1 MNIVV
6 DIETDSLDATKIYC
20 IVARNMESGDNYA
33 FVGDDC
39 YDKFPKFIE
48 KHAEKIVMHN
58 GVGFD
63 APVLN
68 RLAKTNIRLPQI
80 EDTLIMSQLYNPERM
95 NGHSLDSWGKRL
107 GYNKIEFHDFSKFTN
122 EMLTYCK
129 RDVELTHKVY
139 NYLKLEGKNFSD
151 YSLRLEHDIRSIV
164 SKQEKNGFYL
174 DQQKAM
180 QLRAK
185 LEDQAEDI
193 EKNVH
198 KTFPPIKREEE
209 FVPKVNNKTRGYEKG
224 VPFTKVSYEEFN
236 LASRKQI
243 AERLMMLGW
252 KPNKFTDKNSPIVDE
267 GVLSKITNIPEAK
280 LIAKYLLLKKRTSQ
294 ISSWLDEV
302 SNTTGRVHGRV
313 LTLRCVS
320 GRMSHNSPNMAQ
332 VPATYSPFGKEC
344 REVWTTD
351 KPDTHVIFGTD
362 ASGLELRMLAH
373 YIDTPDYTNEIL
385 NGDIHTK
392 NMNMAGLTNR
402 DQAKTFIY
410 AFLFGAG
417 AKKISTIVGSKD
429 LTLGKKLIDKFLSE
443 LPRLKSFRSQVEEA
457 AQSGKVRGLDGRLF
471 NVRSAHKAVNTII
484 QGAGAIACKVWLRN
498 MMKHVYKKGL
508 DVKLI
513 ASIHDEYQF
522 EVNKNDIQ
530 SMGEVVKLS
539 IKETTEQLNLKCP
552 LDAEFKTGS
561 SWADTH

>member
-68 RLAKTNIRLPQI
+68 RLARTNIRLPQI

-139 NYLKLEGKNFSD
+139 NHLKLEGKNFSD

-180 QLRAK
+180 ELRAR

-198 KTFPPIKREEE
+198 KTFPPLKREEE

-224 VPFTKVSYEEFN
+224 VPFTKVSYEKFN

-252 KPNKFTDKNSPIVDE
+252 KPDKFTDKNSAIVDE

-392 NMNMAGLTNR
+392 NMNMAGLTDR

>member
-68 RLAKTNIRLPQI
+68 RLARTKIRLPQI

-139 NYLKLEGKNFSD
+139 NHLKLEGKNFSD

-180 QLRAK
+180 ELRAK

-198 KTFPPIKREEE
+198 KTFPPLKREEE

-224 VPFTKVSYEEFN
+224 VPFTKVSYEKFN

-252 KPNKFTDKNSPIVDE
+252 KPDKFTDKNSPIVDE

-302 SNTTGRVHGRV
+302 NNTTGRVHGRV

-392 NMNMAGLTNR
+392 NMNMAGLTDR

>member
-68 RLAKTNIRLPQI
+68 RLARTNIRLPQI

-139 NYLKLEGKNFSD
+139 NHLKLEGKNFSD

-180 QLRAK
+180 ELRAK

-224 VPFTKVSYEEFN
+224 VPFTKVSYEKFN

-252 KPNKFTDKNSPIVDE
+252 KPDKFTDKNSPIVDE

-392 NMNMAGLTNR
+392 NMNMAGLTDR

>member
-6 DIETDSLDATKIYC
+6 DIETDAIDATKIYC

-68 RLAKTNIRLPQI
+68 KLAGTNIRLPQI
-80 EDTLIMSQLYNPERM
+80 EDTLIMSQLFNPERM
-95 NGHSLDSWGKRL
+95 NGHSLNSWGERL

-139 NYLKLEGKNFSD
+139 NHLKQEGKNFSD
-151 YSLRLEHDIRSIV
+151 YSIRLEHDVRSIV
-164 SKQEKNGFYL
+164 SKQEKQGFYL

-180 QLRAK
+180 ELRAR

-209 FVPKVNNKTRGYEKG
+209 FVPKVNNKTRGYVKG

-252 KPNKFTDKNSPIVDE
+252 KPQKFTDKNSPIVDE
-267 GVLSKITNIPEAK
+267 GVLSKIDNIAEAK
-280 LIAKYLLLKKRTSQ
+280 LIAEYLLLKKRTSQ

-302 SNTTGRVHGRV
+302 KQTTGRVHGRV

-320 GRMSHNSPNMAQ
+320 GRMSHHSPNMAQ
-332 VPATYSPFGKEC
+332 VPATYSAYGKEC

-373 YIDTPDYTNEIL
+373 YINTPSYTHEIL
-385 NGDIHTK
+385 NGDIHTR
-392 NMNMAGLTNR
+392 NMKMAGLDNR

-417 AKKISTIVGSKD
+417 AKKISSIVGSKD
-429 LTLGKKLIDKFLSE
+429 LSLGKRLIDKFLSE

-457 AQSGKVRGLDGRLF
+457 AQSGRVKGLDGRLF
-471 NVRSAHKAVNTII
+471 NVRSPHKAVNTII

-498 MMKHVYKKGL
+498 MIKHVYKKGL

-539 IKETTEQLNLKCP
+539 IKETTEQLNLHCP

>member
-68 RLAKTNIRLPQI
+68 RLARTNIRLPQI

-122 EMLTYCK
+122 EMLIYCK

-139 NYLKLEGKNFSD
+139 NHLKLEGKNFSD

-180 QLRAK
+180 ELRAK

-198 KTFPPIKREEE
+198 KTFPPLKREEE

-224 VPFTKVSYEEFN
+224 VPFTKVSYEKFN

-252 KPNKFTDKNSPIVDE
+252 KPDKFTDKNSPIVDE

-392 NMNMAGLTNR
+392 NMNMAGLTDR

>member
-6 DIETDSLDATKIYC
+6 DIETDALDATKIHC
-20 IVARNMESGDNYA
+20 IVAKNIESGDNYA

-39 YDKFPKFIE
+39 YNKFPKFID
-48 KHAEKIVMHN
+48 KHAEKIIMHN
-58 GVGFD
+58 GVTFD
-63 APVLN
+63 APILN
-68 RLAKTNIRLPQI
+68 KLTGTNIKLHQI
-80 EDTLIMSQLYNPERM
+80 EDTLIMSQLFNPERV
-95 NGHSLDSWGKRL
+95 NGHSLDSWGRRFGLPKL
-107 GYNKIEFHDFSKFTN
+107 EFTDFSKFTN
-122 EMLTYCK
+122 EMLTYCR

-139 NYLKLEGKNFSD
+139 NQLKLEGNKFSHE
-151 YSLRLEHDIRSIV
+151 SLRLEHDIRSIV
-164 SKQEKNGFYL
+164 YKQEQTGFYI
-174 DQQKAM
+174 DQSKAM
-180 QLRAK
+180 SLSAR
-185 LEDQAEDI
+185 LEDKAEQL
-193 EKNVH
+193 EKEVH
-198 KTFPPIKREEE
+198 QTFPPIKREEE
-209 FVPKVNNKTRGYEKG
+209 FIPKVNNKSRGYIKG
-224 VPFTKVSYEEFN
+224 QPFTKVTYEEFN

-252 KPNKFTDKNSPIVDE
+252 KPLKFTDKNSPIVDE
-267 GVLSKITNIPEAK
+267 GVLSKIEDIPEAK
-280 LIAKYLLLKKRTSQ
+280 LISEYLLLKKRTSQ

-302 SNTTGRVHGRV
+302 KHTTGRVHGRV

-320 GRMSHNSPNMAQ
+320 GRMSHHSPNMAQ
-332 VPATYSPFGKEC
+332 VPATYSPYGKEC
-344 REVWTTD
+344 RQVWTTD

-373 YIDTPDYTNEIL
+373 YINTPEYTNEIL

-392 NMNMAGLTNR
+392 NMNMAGLNDR

-417 AKKISTIVGSKD
+417 SKKIAQIVGSKD
-429 LTLGKKLIDKFLSE
+429 LSVGKKLIDKFLSE
-443 LPRLKSFRSQVEEA
+443 LPRLKSFRSQVEQA
-457 AQSGKVRGLDGRLF
+457 AQSGRVKGLDGRLF
-471 NVRSAHKAVNTII
+471 NVRSPHKAVNTII

-498 MMKHVYKKGL
+498 MIKHIYSKGL

-530 SMGEVVKLS
+530 SMGEIVKLA
-539 IKETTEQLNLKCP
+539 IKETTEQLNLNCP

>member
-68 RLAKTNIRLPQI
+68 RLARTNIRLPQI

-139 NYLKLEGKNFSD
+139 NHLKLEGKNFSD

-180 QLRAK
+180 ELRAK

-224 VPFTKVSYEEFN
+224 VPFTKVSYEKFN

-252 KPNKFTDKNSPIVDE
+252 KPDKFTDKNSPIVDE

-302 SNTTGRVHGRV
+302 NNTTGRVHGRV

-392 NMNMAGLTNR
+392 NMNMAGLTDR

>member
-1 MNIVV
+1 
-6 DIETDSLDATKIYC
+6 
-20 IVARNMESGDNYA
+20 
-33 FVGDDC
+33 
-39 YDKFPKFIE
+39 
-48 KHAEKIVMHN
+48 
-58 GVGFD
+58 
-63 APVLN
+63 
-68 RLAKTNIRLPQI
+68 
-80 EDTLIMSQLYNPERM
+80 
-95 NGHSLDSWGKRL
+95 
-107 GYNKIEFHDFSKFTN
+107 
-122 EMLTYCK
+122 MLTYCK

-139 NYLKLEGKNFSD
+139 NHLKLEGKNFSD

-180 QLRAK
+180 ELRAK

-198 KTFPPIKREEE
+198 KTFPPLKREEE

-224 VPFTKVSYEEFN
+224 VPFTKVSYEKFN

-252 KPNKFTDKNSPIVDE
+252 KPDKFTDKNSAIVDE

-392 NMNMAGLTNR
+392 NMNMAGLTDR

>member
-33 FVGDDC
+33 FVCDDC

-68 RLAKTNIRLPQI
+68 RLARTNIRLPQI

-139 NYLKLEGKNFSD
+139 NHLKLEGKNFSD

-180 QLRAK
+180 ELRAK

-198 KTFPPIKREEE
+198 KTFPPLKREEE

-224 VPFTKVSYEEFN
+224 VPFTKVSYEKFN

-252 KPNKFTDKNSPIVDE
+252 KPDKFTDKNSPIVDE

-392 NMNMAGLTNR
+392 NMNMAGLTDR

>member
-68 RLAKTNIRLPQI
+68 RLARTNIRLPQI

-139 NYLKLEGKNFSD
+139 NHLKLEGKNFSD

-180 QLRAK
+180 ELRAK

-198 KTFPPIKREEE
+198 KTFPPLKREEE
-209 FVPKVNNKTRGYEKG
+209 FVPKVNNKTRGYQKG
-224 VPFTKVSYEEFN
+224 VPFTKVSYEKFN

-252 KPNKFTDKNSPIVDE
+252 KPDKFTDKNSPIVDE

>member
-68 RLAKTNIRLPQI
+68 RLARTNIRLPQI

-107 GYNKIEFHDFSKFTN
+107 GYNKIEFNDFSKFTN

-139 NYLKLEGKNFSD
+139 NHLKLEGKNFSD

-180 QLRAK
+180 ELRAK

-198 KTFPPIKREEE
+198 KTFPPLKREEE

-224 VPFTKVSYEEFN
+224 VPFTKVSYEKFN

-252 KPNKFTDKNSPIVDE
+252 KPDKFTDKNSPIVDE

-302 SNTTGRVHGRV
+302 NNKTGRVHGRV

-392 NMNMAGLTNR
+392 NMNMPGLTDR

-498 MMKHVYKKGL
+498 MIKHVRTKGL
-508 DVKLI
+508 DVKLV

-530 SMGEVVKLS
+530 SMGEIVKLA
-539 IKETTEQLNLKCP
+539 IKETTEQLNLNCP
-552 LDAEFKTGS
+552 LDAEYKTGL
-561 SWADTH
+561 SWAETH

>member
-68 RLAKTNIRLPQI
+68 RLARTNIRLPQI
-80 EDTLIMSQLYNPERM
+80 EDTLIMSQLYNPESM

-139 NYLKLEGKNFSD
+139 NHLKLEGKNFSD

-180 QLRAK
+180 ELRAK

-198 KTFPPIKREEE
+198 KTFPPLKREEE

-224 VPFTKVSYEEFN
+224 VPFTKVSYEKFN

-252 KPNKFTDKNSPIVDE
+252 KPDKFTDKNSPIVDE

>member
-6 DIETDSLDATKIYC
+6 DIETDAIDATKIYC

-68 RLAKTNIRLPQI
+68 KLAGTNIRLPQI
-80 EDTLIMSQLYNPERM
+80 EDTLIMSQLFNPERM
-95 NGHSLDSWGKRL
+95 NGHSLNSWGERL

-139 NYLKLEGKNFSD
+139 NHLKKEGKNFSD
-151 YSLRLEHDIRSIV
+151 YSIRLEHDVRSIV
-164 SKQEKNGFYL
+164 SKQEKQGFYL

-180 QLRAK
+180 ELRAR

-252 KPNKFTDKNSPIVDE
+252 KPQKFTDKNSPIVDE
-267 GVLSKITNIPEAK
+267 GVLSKIDNIAEAK
-280 LIAKYLLLKKRTSQ
+280 LIAEYLLLKKRTSQ

-302 SNTTGRVHGRV
+302 KQTTGRVHGRV

-320 GRMSHNSPNMAQ
+320 GRMSHHSPNMAQ
-332 VPATYSPFGKEC
+332 VPATYSAYGKEC

-373 YIDTPDYTNEIL
+373 YINTPSYTHEIL
-385 NGDIHTK
+385 NGDIHTR
-392 NMNMAGLTNR
+392 NMKMAGLDNR

-417 AKKISTIVGSKD
+417 AKKISSIVGSKD
-429 LTLGKKLIDKFLSE
+429 LSLGKRLIDKFLSE

-457 AQSGKVRGLDGRLF
+457 AQSGRVKGLDGRLF
-471 NVRSAHKAVNTII
+471 NVRSPHKAVNTII

-498 MMKHVYKKGL
+498 MIKHVYKKGL

-539 IKETTEQLNLKCP
+539 IKETTEQLNLHCP

>member
-68 RLAKTNIRLPQI
+68 RLARTNIRLPQI

-139 NYLKLEGKNFSD
+139 NHLKLEGKNFSD

-180 QLRAK
+180 ELRAR

-198 KTFPPIKREEE
+198 KTFPPLKREEE

-224 VPFTKVSYEEFN
+224 VPFTKVSYEKFN

-252 KPNKFTDKNSPIVDE
+252 KPDKFTDKNSPIVDE

-302 SNTTGRVHGRV
+302 NNTTGRVHGRV

-392 NMNMAGLTNR
+392 NMNMAGLTDR

>member
-68 RLAKTNIRLPQI
+68 RLARTNIRLPQI

-139 NYLKLEGKNFSD
+139 NHLKLEGKNFSD

-180 QLRAK
+180 ELRAR

-198 KTFPPIKREEE
+198 KTFPPLKREEE

-224 VPFTKVSYEEFN
+224 VPFTKVSYEKFN

-252 KPNKFTDKNSPIVDE
+252 KPDKFTDKNSPIVDE

-392 NMNMAGLTNR
+392 NMNMAGLTDR

>member
-6 DIETDSLDATKIYC
+6 DIETDSLDATKIHC
-20 IVARNMESGDNYA
+20 IVARNTESGDNYA

-39 YDKFPKFIE
+39 YNKFPKFIE
-48 KHAEKIVMHN
+48 KHAEKIIMHN
-58 GVGFD
+58 GVAFD
-63 APVLN
+63 APILN
-68 RLAKTNIRLPQI
+68 RLAGTNIKLPQI
-80 EDTLIMSQLYNPERM
+80 EDTLIMSQLFNPERI
-95 NGHSLDSWGKRL
+95 NGHSLDSWGKRFGL
-107 GYNKIEFHDFSKFTN
+107 PKLEFNDFSKFTN

-139 NYLKLEGKNFSD
+139 NHLKLEGKNFSD

-180 QLRAK
+180 ELRAR

-198 KTFPPIKREEE
+198 KTFPPLKREEE

-224 VPFTKVSYEEFN
+224 VPFTKVSYEKFN

-252 KPNKFTDKNSPIVDE
+252 KPDKFTDKNSPIVDE

-332 VPATYSPFGKEC
+332 IPATYSPFGKEC

>member
-68 RLAKTNIRLPQI
+68 RLARTNIRLPQI

-139 NYLKLEGKNFSD
+139 NHLKLEGKSFSD

-180 QLRAK
+180 ELRAK

-198 KTFPPIKREEE
+198 KTFS
-209 FVPKVNNKTRGYEKG
+209 T
-224 VPFTKVSYEEFN
+224 S
-236 LASRKQI
+236 
-243 AERLMMLGW
+243 
-252 KPNKFTDKNSPIVDE
+252 
-267 GVLSKITNIPEAK
+267 
-280 LIAKYLLLKKRTSQ
+280 KKRR
-294 ISSWLDEV
+294 
-302 SNTTGRVHGRV
+302 RVC
-313 LTLRCVS
+313 T
-320 GRMSHNSPNMAQ
+320 
-332 VPATYSPFGKEC
+332 
-344 REVWTTD
+344 
-351 KPDTHVIFGTD
+351 
-362 ASGLELRMLAH
+362 
-373 YIDTPDYTNEIL
+373 
-385 NGDIHTK
+385 
-392 NMNMAGLTNR
+392 
-402 DQAKTFIY
+402 
-410 AFLFGAG
+410 
-417 AKKISTIVGSKD
+417 
-429 LTLGKKLIDKFLSE
+429 
-443 LPRLKSFRSQVEEA
+443 
-457 AQSGKVRGLDGRLF
+457 
-471 NVRSAHKAVNTII
+471 
-484 QGAGAIACKVWLRN
+484 
-498 MMKHVYKKGL
+498 
-508 DVKLI
+508 
-513 ASIHDEYQF
+513 
-522 EVNKNDIQ
+522 
-530 SMGEVVKLS
+530 
-539 IKETTEQLNLKCP
+539 
-552 LDAEFKTGS
+552 
-561 SWADTH
+561 

>member
-68 RLAKTNIRLPQI
+68 RLARTNIRLPQI

-139 NYLKLEGKNFSD
+139 NHLKLEGKNFSD

-180 QLRAK
+180 ELRAK

-198 KTFPPIKREEE
+198 KTFPPLKREEE

-224 VPFTKVSYEEFN
+224 VPFTKVSYEKFN

>member
-68 RLAKTNIRLPQI
+68 RLARTNIRLPQI

-139 NYLKLEGKNFSD
+139 NHLKLEGKNFSD

-180 QLRAK
+180 ELRAK

-198 KTFPPIKREEE
+198 KTFPPLKREEE

-224 VPFTKVSYEEFN
+224 VPFTKVSYEKFN

-252 KPNKFTDKNSPIVDE
+252 KPDKFTDKNSPIVDE

-302 SNTTGRVHGRV
+302 NNTTGRVHGRV

-392 NMNMAGLTNR
+392 NMNMAGLTDR

>member
-68 RLAKTNIRLPQI
+68 RLARTNIRLPQI

-139 NYLKLEGKNFSD
+139 NHLKLEGKNFSD

-180 QLRAK
+180 ELRAK

-198 KTFPPIKREEE
+198 KTFPPLKREEE

-252 KPNKFTDKNSPIVDE
+252 KPDKFTDKNSPIVDE

-392 NMNMAGLTNR
+392 NMNMAGLTDR

>member
-68 RLAKTNIRLPQI
+68 RLARTNIRLPQI

-139 NYLKLEGKNFSD
+139 NHLKLEGKNFSD

-180 QLRAK
+180 ELRAK

-198 KTFPPIKREEE
+198 KTFPPLKREEE

-392 NMNMAGLTNR
+392 NMNMAGLTDR

>member
-68 RLAKTNIRLPQI
+68 RLARTNIRLPQI

-139 NYLKLEGKNFSD
+139 NHLKLEGKNFSD

-180 QLRAK
+180 ELRAK

-198 KTFPPIKREEE
+198 KTFPPLKREEE

-224 VPFTKVSYEEFN
+224 VPFTKVSYEKFN

-392 NMNMAGLTNR
+392 NMNMAGLTDR

>member
-68 RLAKTNIRLPQI
+68 RLARTNIRLPQI

-180 QLRAK
+180 ELRAK

-198 KTFPPIKREEE
+198 KTFPPLKREEE

-224 VPFTKVSYEEFN
+224 VPFTKVSYEKFN

-252 KPNKFTDKNSPIVDE
+252 KPDKFTDKNSPIVDE

-392 NMNMAGLTNR
+392 NMNMAGLTDR

>member
-68 RLAKTNIRLPQI
+68 RLARTNIRLPQI

-139 NYLKLEGKNFSD
+139 NHLKLEGKNFSD

-180 QLRAK
+180 ELRAK

-224 VPFTKVSYEEFN
+224 VPFTKVSYEKFN

-252 KPNKFTDKNSPIVDE
+252 KPDKFTDKNSPIVDE

-392 NMNMAGLTNR
+392 NMNMAGLTDR

-471 NVRSAHKAVNTII
+471 NVMSAHKAVNTII

>member
-68 RLAKTNIRLPQI
+68 RLARTNIRLPQI

-139 NYLKLEGKNFSD
+139 NHLKLEGKNFSD

-180 QLRAK
+180 ELRAK

-198 KTFPPIKREEE
+198 KTFPPLKREEE

-302 SNTTGRVHGRV
+302 SNTTGRVDGRV

>member
-68 RLAKTNIRLPQI
+68 RLARTNIRLPQI

-139 NYLKLEGKNFSD
+139 NHLKLEGKNFSD

-180 QLRAK
+180 ELRAK

-193 EKNVH
+193 EKTVH
-198 KTFPPIKREEE
+198 KTYPPIKREEE

-224 VPFTKVSYEEFN
+224 VPFTKVSYEKFN

-252 KPNKFTDKNSPIVDE
+252 KPDKFTDKNSPIVDE

-392 NMNMAGLTNR
+392 NMNMAGLTDR

>member
-6 DIETDSLDATKIYC
+6 DIETDAIDATKIYC

-68 RLAKTNIRLPQI
+68 KLAGTNIRLPQI
-80 EDTLIMSQLYNPERM
+80 EDTLIMSQLFNPERM
-95 NGHSLDSWGKRL
+95 NGHSLNSWGERL

-139 NYLKLEGKNFSD
+139 NHLKQEGKNFSD
-151 YSLRLEHDIRSIV
+151 YSIRLEHDVRSIV
-164 SKQEKNGFYL
+164 SKQEKQGFYL

-180 QLRAK
+180 ELRAR

-252 KPNKFTDKNSPIVDE
+252 KPQKFTDKNSPIVDE
-267 GVLSKITNIPEAK
+267 GVLSKIDNIAEAK
-280 LIAKYLLLKKRTSQ
+280 LIAEYLLLKKRTSQ

-302 SNTTGRVHGRV
+302 KQTTGRVHGRV

-320 GRMSHNSPNMAQ
+320 GRMSHHSPNMAQ
-332 VPATYSPFGKEC
+332 VPATYSAYGKEC

-373 YIDTPDYTNEIL
+373 YINTPSYTHEIL
-385 NGDIHTK
+385 NGDIHTR
-392 NMNMAGLTNR
+392 NMKMAGLDNR

-417 AKKISTIVGSKD
+417 AKKISSIVGSKD
-429 LTLGKKLIDKFLSE
+429 LSLGKRLIDKFLSE

-457 AQSGKVRGLDGRLF
+457 AQSGRVKGLDGRLF
-471 NVRSAHKAVNTII
+471 NVRSPHKAVNTII

-498 MMKHVYKKGL
+498 MIKHVYKKGL

-539 IKETTEQLNLKCP
+539 IKETTEQLNLHCP

>member
-68 RLAKTNIRLPQI
+68 RLARTNIRLPQI

-139 NYLKLEGKNFSD
+139 NHLKLEGKNFSD

-180 QLRAK
+180 ELRAK

-198 KTFPPIKREEE
+198 KTFPPLKREEE

-224 VPFTKVSYEEFN
+224 VPFTKVSYEKFN

-252 KPNKFTDKNSPIVDE
+252 KPDKFTDKNSPIVDE

>member
-68 RLAKTNIRLPQI
+68 RLARTNIRLPQI

-139 NYLKLEGKNFSD
+139 NHLKLEGKNFSD

-180 QLRAK
+180 ELRAK

-198 KTFPPIKREEE
+198 KTFPPLKREEE
-209 FVPKVNNKTRGYEKG
+209 FVPKVNNKTRGYQKG
-224 VPFTKVSYEEFN
+224 VPFTKVSYEKFN

>member
-6 DIETDSLDATKIYC
+6 DIETDAIDATKIYC

-68 RLAKTNIRLPQI
+68 RLARTNIRLPQI

-139 NYLKLEGKNFSD
+139 NHLKLEGKNFSD

-180 QLRAK
+180 ELRAK

-198 KTFPPIKREEE
+198 KTFPPLKREEE

-224 VPFTKVSYEEFN
+224 VPFTKVSYEKFN

-252 KPNKFTDKNSPIVDE
+252 KPDKFTDKNSPIVDE

-392 NMNMAGLTNR
+392 NMNMAGLTDR

>member
-68 RLAKTNIRLPQI
+68 RLARTNIRLPQI

-139 NYLKLEGKNFSD
+139 NHLKLEGKNFSD

-252 KPNKFTDKNSPIVDE
+252 KPDKFTDKNSPIVDE

>member
-68 RLAKTNIRLPQI
+68 RLARTNIRLPQI

-139 NYLKLEGKNFSD
+139 NHLKLEGKNFSD

-180 QLRAK
+180 ELRAK

-198 KTFPPIKREEE
+198 KTFPPLKREEE
-209 FVPKVNNKTRGYEKG
+209 FVPKVNNKTRGYQKG
-224 VPFTKVSYEEFN
+224 VPFTKVSYEKFN

-252 KPNKFTDKNSPIVDE
+252 KPDKFTDKNSPIVDE

-302 SNTTGRVHGRV
+302 NNTTGRVHGRV

>member
-6 DIETDSLDATKIYC
+6 DIETDAIDATKIYC

-68 RLAKTNIRLPQI
+68 RLARTNIRLPQI
-80 EDTLIMSQLYNPERM
+80 EDTLIMSQLFNPERM

-122 EMLTYCK
+122 EMLTYCR

-139 NYLKLEGKNFSD
+139 NYLKQEGKNFSD
-151 YSLRLEHDIRSIV
+151 YSLRLEHDVRSIV
-164 SKQEKNGFYL
+164 SKQEKQGFYL

-180 QLRAK
+180 ELRAR

-198 KTFPPIKREEE
+198 KTFPPLKREEE
-209 FVPKVNNKTRGYEKG
+209 FIPKVNNKTRGYVKG
-224 VPFTKVSYEEFN
+224 VPFTKTSYEEFN

-252 KPNKFTDKNSPIVDE
+252 KPQKFTDKNSPIVDE
-267 GVLSKITNIPEAK
+267 GVLSKIDNIPEAK

-302 SNTTGRVHGRV
+302 NPKTGRVHGRV

-320 GRMSHNSPNMAQ
+320 GRLCHHSPNMAQ

-373 YIDTPDYTNEIL
+373 YINTPSYTHEIL
-385 NGDIHTK
+385 NGDIHTR
-392 NMNMAGLTNR
+392 NMKMAGLDNR

-429 LTLGKKLIDKFLSE
+429 LTLGRRLIDKFLSE

-457 AQSGKVRGLDGRLF
+457 AQSGKVKGLDGRLF
-471 NVRSAHKAVNTII
+471 NVRSPHKAVNTII

-498 MMKHVYKKGL
+498 MIKHVYKKGL

>member
-68 RLAKTNIRLPQI
+68 RLARTNIRLPQI

-139 NYLKLEGKNFSD
+139 NHLKLEGKNFSD

-180 QLRAK
+180 ELRAR

-198 KTFPPIKREEE
+198 KTFPPLKREEE

-252 KPNKFTDKNSPIVDE
+252 KPDKFTDKNSPIVDE

-392 NMNMAGLTNR
+392 NMNMAGLTDR

>member
-68 RLAKTNIRLPQI
+68 RLARTNIRLPQI

-139 NYLKLEGKNFSD
+139 NHLKLEGKNFSD

-180 QLRAK
+180 ELRAK

-392 NMNMAGLTNR
+392 NMNMAGLTDR